1 MKIKK
6 IIEHLRTKPEEEK
19 RHILHLL
26 TLFFSIIIILLWV
39 LSLSKSFSSKEAKI
53 NTQINLEPV
62 SQFTDDLSEEIKIF
76 SR

>member
-6 IIEHLRTKPEEEK
+6 IIDHLRTKPEEEK

-39 LSLSKSFSSKEAKI
+39 LSLSKSFSSKEVNM

-62 SQFTDDLSEEIKIF
+62 SEFTDDLSQEIKIF